1 MVSSGSG
8 CSGSGGASTMAQTFE
23 SYKPPEIACSG
34 NGKALGVW
42 TVVDSEGSIAGDKTF
57 IGGRDR
63 VNRWV
68 VCGCETCGPNGTY
81 YNASVGM
88 YGSAARRAG
97 QTIAS
102 MGHKLI
108 YVGTPTGLQTEDN
121 KKFEFL
127 SAGGGDGVDW
137 KYGRGDEKRYNF
149 ATGMW
154 CDRDLT
160 ECEDL
165 SENPG

>member
-1 MVSSGSG
+1 MLTFPCEDLADLMQSPERASS
-8 CSGSGGASTMAQTFE
+8 T
-23 SYKPPEIACSG
+23 Y
-34 NGKALGVW
+34 
-42 TVVDSEGSIAGDKTF
+42 
-57 IGGRDR
+57 GGRVSAYPDR
-63 VNRWV
+63 
-68 VCGCETCGPNGTY
+68 
-81 YNASVGM
+81 
-88 YGSAARRAG
+88 
-97 QTIAS
+97 TIAS
-102 MGHKLI
+102 MGHKFI

-160 ECEDL
+160 GCEDFRL
-165 SENPG
+165 D